1 MENRSP
7 IAVSGPLEPFA
18 AGFWSSLIHQGYRR
32 QSARIQIHLFAQ
44 LSAWL
49 VEEGVDTGELAATDM
64 ERFLAARRRTGTRR
78 YVSEKAMRAI
88 LTHLRDE
95 GVVKLPPVL
104 AASGPVDVT
113 LERYRQYLTREQGL
127 AATTA
132 RLYVYLVRP
141 FVSAARMSPDGLTLD
156 WTSLRAADV
165 IDFVVARTPQQSR
178 GTAKLTVTA
187 LRSLL
192 GFLHVDG
199 RIVQPLTGAVPSVAG
214 WRLAGLPKSL
224 KPGDVRAL
232 LASCDRRGRTGRR
245 DFAVLTMLVRLGL
258 RAGEVAALRLDD
270 IDWRTG
276 TMVVCGKGHQIE
288 QLPFPRDVG
297 DAVVGYLRR
306 GRPVTAM
313 DRTVFVRVKAPHR
326 ALTPLGV
333 SGIVAAAAHRA
344 GLGRIH
350 AHRLRHTAAVQLL
363 QAGAPLSE
371 IGQLLRHRR
380 AQTTAIYAK
389 VDRAA
394 LRTIARPWRG
404 GVA

>member
-1 MENRSP
+1 MKNPSSVT
-7 IAVSGPLEPFA
+7 VSGPLEPFA
-18 AGFWSSLIHQGYRR
+18 ARFTSLLIDQGYRR
-32 QSARIQIHLFAQ
+32 PSARLQIHLFAQ

-49 VEEGVDTGELAATDM
+49 VDEGLEPSELSITDVQ
-64 ERFLAARRRTGTRR
+64 RFLAARRRTGATR
-78 YVSEKAMRAI
+78 YLSEKAMRAI
-88 LTHLRDE
+88 LAYLREE
-95 GVVKLPPVL
+95 GVVSVPPVL

-113 LERYRQYLTREQGL
+113 LERYRQYLTRERGL
-127 AATTA
+127 EATTA

-141 FVSAARMSPDGLTLD
+141 FVSARVSPDGLTLD
-156 WTSLRAADV
+156 WASLGAADV
-165 IDFVVARTPQQSR
+165 IGFVVARTPQQSR
-178 GTAKLTVTA
+178 GAAKLTVTA

-199 RIVQPLTGAVPSVAG
+199 RIGQSLTGAVPAVAG
-214 WRLAGLPKSL
+214 WRLAGLPKGL
-224 KPGDVRAL
+224 KPGDVQAL
-232 LASCDRRGRTGRR
+232 FASCDRRGRTGRR

-270 IDWRTG
+270 IDWRAG
-276 TMVVCGKGHQIE
+276 TMVVRGKGHHVE

-297 DAVVGYLRR
+297 ATVVGYLRR

-333 SGIVAAAAHRA
+333 SAIVAAAAHRA

-350 AHRLRHTAAVQLL
+350 AHRLRHTAAMQLL
-363 QAGAPLSE
+363 RAGASLSE

-394 LRTIARPWRG
+394 LRTIARAWPG